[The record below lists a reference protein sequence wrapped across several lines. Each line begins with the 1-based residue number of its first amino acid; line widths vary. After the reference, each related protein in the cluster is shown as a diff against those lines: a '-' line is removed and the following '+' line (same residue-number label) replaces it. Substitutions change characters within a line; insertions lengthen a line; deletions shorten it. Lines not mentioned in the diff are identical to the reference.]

1 MITLRVDHLP
11 ALMEE
16 LTSKGQ
22 HCFGSVLAD
31 EAGKWVIQL
40 YPHGDAHAK
49 PGFCSIFIKNMVLAR
64 GIAAVKIEG
73 NIRIVADC
81 SASSISSSYSL
92 PPSTSSSS
100 PSSLYA
106 PTPSSLPAITAPF
119 PCPPAGASGA
129 NRQSLPS
136 LPPSPPPLSPAST
149 TTSVAAASS
158 STILPPSLSP
168 ARPPSILPSPSP
180 STSSFPSL
188 KVTKAFAKSTCYIN
202 PNADGLASSSSW
214 GFHDFCLLSEL
225 PSSFTIEAEITVKE
239 VARDDALALH
249 VPSLEDMRLHYPRGQ
264 STLGFIYADG
274 EGGKYSLC
282 LYPNGDNLSR
292 EGQLGVF
299 VKVLALP
306 GGVNAVKIEG
316 SLRILH
322 AGQVVASRSFPV
334 STFLNAS
341 STGAA
346 TSSTWGFHDF
356 CDVGEVQDSF
366 IIEADIT
373 IKDRAKEP
381 SLQEIPTDYSLER
394 LLDCLKIA
402 HGREVEAA
410 LNSRRMLNESQLR
423 TLTLDQLLEMQENI
437 TNIIKEKRTQENECS
452 VCQDRLKSMAC
463 VPCGHRFCSEC
474 SSKISASCPEC
485 RQHVTQ
491 KIRLF

>member
-100 PSSLYA
+100 PSSL
-106 PTPSSLPAITAPF
+106 
-119 PCPPAGASGA
+119 
-129 NRQSLPS
+129 
-136 LPPSPPPLSPAST
+136 
-149 TTSVAAASS
+149 
-158 STILPPSLSP
+158 
-168 ARPPSILPSPSP
+168 
-180 STSSFPSL
+180 L